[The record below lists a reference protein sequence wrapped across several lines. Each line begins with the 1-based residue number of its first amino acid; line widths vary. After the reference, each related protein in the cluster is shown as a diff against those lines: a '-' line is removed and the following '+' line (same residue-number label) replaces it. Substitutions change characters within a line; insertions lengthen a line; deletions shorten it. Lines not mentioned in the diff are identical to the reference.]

1 MDTILY
7 VGGSRPGGDALGLLA
22 RPEAR
27 RFADGSIVLIRRG
40 APPFTQEHRFVCV
53 SDPTAAARFVREH
66 PIDALVVDTR
76 LEPFAHEG
84 PNPSSPGPFALSRAG
99 ELLARVFPD
108 GEVTSAVQRDR
119 IVGLVGDG
127 SAGSEAAYHLGTHHI
142 GAVLT
147 SPDLDALVDRLSAVL
162 ARRAGGKVAVCLAGG
177 GIEGLLYE
185 LGMLRALDSFLV
197 DRSIVDF
204 DLFCGISAG
213 AVLGAFLANGVGPD
227 EIARGL
233 SGEKARIDAIT
244 RRDLFDPNVRELR
257 SRSFRLV
264 KELVRGGAGPRG
276 ALSSLAR
283 AIPSALFAGDRLR
296 DWLERQL
303 TQPGMAN
310 RFRELRRPLFVGAT
324 DQDTSQAVVF
334 GEEGLDH
341 VPVHQAV
348 RASAGLAPFYAPEQ
362 IEGRFYIDGAFT
374 RTTNM
379 RVAVRQGATLVIL
392 VDPLVPSF
400 SEEPGHV
407 HSRGGLYGT
416 MQGLKALVNGRFD
429 KAVRALQEM
438 YPDVA
443 FHLFRPQGDE
453 MRILSGSPMKYFYRR
468 EVEEIAFQ
476 NTVRKLRE
484 RLPEMSRDFALHGV
498 TMRDPEAYRH
508 DTGRPPARFEPTAL
522 GVGG

>member
-7 VGGSRPGGDALGLLA
+7 VGGSRPGGDALGLLSDPA
-22 RPEAR
+22 AR
-27 RFADGSIVLIRRG
+27 RFPDGSIVLIRRG
-40 APPFTQEHRFVCV
+40 VPPFTHEHRFISV
-53 SDPTAAARFVREH
+53 SDPGAAARFVREN
-66 PIDALVVDTR
+66 PVDAVVVDTR
-76 LEPFAHEG
+76 LEAFAHEG
-84 PNPSSPGPFALSRAG
+84 PNPSVPGPFALSRAG
-99 ELLARVFPD
+99 ELLSMVFPS
-108 GEVTSAVQRDR
+108 GEVTSAVTRDR
-119 IVGLVGDG
+119 IVGIVG
-127 SAGSEAAYHLGTHHI
+127 AGAAGAEAAYHLGTHHI

-147 SPDLDALVDRLSAVL
+147 TPTLEDLLERLDAVL
-162 ARRAGGKVAVCLAGG
+162 LRRSGGKIAICLAGG

-197 DRSIVDF
+197 DRSVVDV

-213 AVLGAFLANGVGPD
+213 AVLGAFLANGVGPT

-233 SGEKARIDAIT
+233 SGEKARIDPIT
-244 RRDLFDPNVRELR
+244 RWELFDPNFRELGWR
-257 SRSFRLV
+257 TARLAG
-264 KELVRGGAGPRG
+264 ELVRGGAGPRG

-283 AIPSALFAGDRLR
+283 ALPSAIFAGDRLR

-303 TQPGMAN
+303 TKPGMKN
-310 RFRELRRPLFVGAT
+310 RFRDLRRPLFVGAT

-334 GEEGLDH
+334 GEDGFDH
-341 VPVHQAV
+341 VPLHRAV
-348 RASAGLAPFYAPEQ
+348 RASSGLAPFYAPEK
-362 IEGRFYIDGAFT
+362 IEGRYYIDGAFT

-400 SEEPGHV
+400 SEEPGYV
-407 HSRGGLYGT
+407 HTRGGLYGT
-416 MQGLKALVNGRFD
+416 MQGLKALINGRFD
-429 KAVRALQEM
+429 KAARAIQEM

-498 TMRDPEAYRH
+498 TFRDPEAHRH
-508 DTGRPPARFEPTAL
+508 DGGRPPMRFEPTAL
-522 GVGG
+522 GVGT